1 MVLLPCQFKHIGE
14 NADMFNSEPLH
25 QRCETLDLGA
35 SSGLA
40 NWKTFNTV
48 EERGFLPVWS
58 NHIHIVD

>member
-14 NADMFNSEPLH
+14 NTDMLNSEPLH

-40 NWKTFNTV
+40 NT
-48 EERGFLPVWS
+48 P
-58 NHIHIVD
+58 I